1 MIKNI
6 FFDFNGTLLDDVF
19 LTFDIENQLAKKYG
33 VPPFSMEKYL
43 DVFCFPVRD
52 YYEKIGF
59 DLSKID
65 FNKLSHEFMDE
76 FYKRFSKDTKLYDG
90 LIQFLSK
97 LKKEGYKLFVVSATK
112 HEDLVN
118 QLKEKEIDMFFD
130 DFIGS
135 NNIAGKGKIDYSKDF
150 VNSKNINTNESVF
163 VGDTIH
169 DYEVGSALKMKVVLV
184 TFGHNS
190 EKLLKTVSSNLVSN
204 YDELYR
210 LIKSY

>member
-1 MIKNI
+1 
-6 FFDFNGTLLDDVF
+6 
-19 LTFDIENQLAKKYG
+19 
-33 VPPFSMEKYL
+33 
-43 DVFCFPVRD
+43 
-52 YYEKIGF
+52 
-59 DLSKID
+59 
-65 FNKLSHEFMDE
+65 MDE
-76 FYKRFSKDTKLYDG
+76 FYKRFSKDAKLYDG
-90 LIQFLSK
+90 LIPFLSI

-163 VGDTIH
+163 IGDTIH